1 MVFPSTVV
9 VVKVVAEGDMP
20 VILLPAPKVA
30 ERLPGNVL
38 LTPSTVLVMVLL
50 DEYEM
55 SSS

>member
-1 MVFPSTVV
+1 MVRPFIVV

-50 DEYEM
+50 DE
-55 SSS
+55 